1 MNYWN
6 RNLGAVAL
14 SDSYVSLITD
24 VASGDEPLANDD
36 GVLSKID
43 LGSPEDSAE
52 RAFVDGVF
60 VAARKAVEAIIH
72 RPIGTQTFEYGM
84 TGFPCGGYVIEL
96 PKAPMQSLLS
106 VAYRK
111 DDGTTVTLYEAASP
125 VVEPTTFVIETGCQP
140 GALFLKSGNSWPT
153 DILMNG
159 FPVKIRFTAGIDPV
173 PADLLQYL
181 RLIFGFFYENRELAP
196 DAGTVRANL
205 PNVETWLRTNY
216 GYDVFA

>member
-24 VASGDEPLANDD
+24 VASADEPLANDD

-43 LGSPEDSAE
+43 LGSPEDAAE
-52 RAFVDGVF
+52 RAYVDGVF
-60 VAARKAVEAIIH
+60 VAARKAIEAIIH

-84 TGFPCGGYVIEL
+84 AAFPCGYVIEL
-96 PKAPMQSLLS
+96 PKAPMQSLLN
-106 VAYRK
+106 VTYRK
-111 DDGTTVTLYEAASP
+111 DDGTTVTLYELASP

-216 GYDVFA
+216 GYDVYA